1 MNLNIIIF
9 ILILII
15 LYLYFFKC
23 SNKRTIKINP
33 KDFNPAIH
41 HPAYL

>member
-1 MNLNIIIF
+1 MNLDYIIIF
-9 ILILII
+9 LVLII

-23 SNKRTIKINP
+23 TKTSIVKISP
-33 KDFNPAIH
+33 KNYNAAIH